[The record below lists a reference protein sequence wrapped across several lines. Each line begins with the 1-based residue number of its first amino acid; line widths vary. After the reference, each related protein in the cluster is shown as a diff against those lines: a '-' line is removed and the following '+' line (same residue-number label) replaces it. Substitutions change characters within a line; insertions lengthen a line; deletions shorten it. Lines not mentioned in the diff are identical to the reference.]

1 MTPAM
6 NARHDL
12 VRRKKR
18 QKDQSRIPIPCT
30 GALAP
35 DDYAT
40 FVAEA
45 GKRNVT
51 VQRPMSGVLKYVAQ
65 GQLIDPVID
74 GGRI

>member
-6 NARHDL
+6 SARHDL

-18 QKDQSRIPIPCT
+18 ETDESRIPIPCT
-30 GALAP
+30 VALTP
-35 DDYAT
+35 DDYAA

-51 VQRPMSGVLKYVAQ
+51 VQRLMSGVLKYVAR
-65 GQLIDPVID
+65 GKLIDPVID